1 MKDIIEAL
9 EKNEIMVNLSRDRRN
24 IAPNCSKMGGKPYLP
39 TDFSWPTFS
48 GDSYEDGFAER
59 PLSFL
64 CQINLEEVKELDKE
78 NLLPKKG
85 MLYFFYEMASMC
97 WGFDPEDEGCAR
109 VYYYDDTEG
118 FAPIDIPR
126 DLAEEYLVKEY
137 RLNFSS
143 GGSYPSYEELD
154 CHAEG
159 EFDWDEYDE
168 ILEDMGYEI
177 ESERHKLLG
186 YANLI
191 QGEMLTQC
199 ERIARGLYCGDA
211 KSYRETPVDVK
222 EDIKKHAT
230 DWQLLFQ
237 MAYIQE
243 DDFEMLFGDCG
254 NLYFYIKK
262 EDLANKNFDKVWLI
276 LQCG

>member
-1 MKDIIEAL
+1 MI
-9 EKNEIMVNLSRDRRN
+9 NLSWDWRN
-24 IAPNCSKMGGKPYLP
+24 IAPNCSKFGGKPYLP
-39 TDFSWPTFS
+39 ADFSWPTFR
-48 GDSYEDGFAER
+48 GESYDAEFAER

-64 CQINLEEVKELDKE
+64 CQINLEEVSALDKE
-78 NLLPKKG
+78 NILPQKG
-85 MLYFFYEMASMC
+85 MLYFFYEMATML
-97 WGFDPEDEGCAR
+97 WGFDPDDEGCAR
-109 VYYYDDTEG
+109 VYYYEDTEG
-118 FAPIDIPR
+118 FIPIDIPS
-126 DLAEEYLVKEY
+126 DIDDKYVVKEY
-137 RLNFSS
+137 KLNFSS
-143 GGSYPSYEELD
+143 GRSYPSYEELD
-154 CHAEG
+154 CHIDEKL
-159 EFDWDEYDE
+159 DWDEYDE

-211 KSYRETPVDVK
+211 KSYRETPEDVK
-222 EDIKKHAT
+222 NDIKKHAI

-237 MAYIQE
+237 MSYIQE
-243 DDFEMLFGDCG
+243 KDFEMLFGDCG

>member
-1 MKDIIEAL
+1 MKDTIKAL
-9 EKNEIMVNLSRDRRN
+9 EKNEIMVKLSRDRSN
-24 IAPNCSKMGGKPYLP
+24 IAQNCSKIGGKPYLP
-39 TDFSWPTFS
+39 TNFSWPTFS
-48 GDSYEDGFAER
+48 GDSYEDGFAKR

-85 MLYFFYEMASMC
+85 MLYFFYEMASTC

-118 FAPIDIPR
+118 FAPFDIPR

-154 CHAEG
+154 CHTEG
-159 EFDWDEYDE
+159 KFDWDEYDE

-211 KSYRETPVDVK
+211 KSYRETPADVK